1 MTQYYSKTKDETVN
15 INDMHHQ
22 HVWYAFKKLCDR
34 LETLA
39 LTQTIWDDAFN
50 PAKQS
55 FTKLEKYSIK
65 ADEDQ
70 VFVDND
76 NSEFVRK
83 DVYELMFDKA
93 TRQDCTIEHLL
104 NENSKLKKKFD
115 NAISELFEDS
125 KLKRNANSKM
135 VLKLEKEISRLK
147 EQNEEYKKHCN
158 NSVSIDV
165 YENLQKAF
173 NRLFNDQKHIG
184 HRYVFSNI
192 PNTEEGRQTV
202 HKLRKWLNK
211 DTYNMR
217 VRGQYLDKT
226 KLSEGESWRTYDD
239 GQPLSKSR
247 CIRLYID
254 KKKESA

>member
-1 MTQYYSKTKDETVN
+1 MLTRVLCMIKGINNFMEDPNEQLGKLIYSGYFLTKQKGRSMTQYYSNTKEDYVN

-34 LETLA
+34 LE
-39 LTQTIWDDAFN
+39 
-50 PAKQS
+50 
-55 FTKLEKYSIK
+55 
-65 ADEDQ
+65 
-70 VFVDND
+70 
-76 NSEFVRK
+76 
-83 DVYELMFDKA
+83 ELGI
-93 TRQDCTIEHLL
+93 CEHLW
-104 NENSKLKKKFD
+104 
-115 NAISELFEDS
+115 EDDY
-125 KLKRNANSKM
+125 KPLKRDANSKM
-135 VLKLEKEISRLK
+135 VFKLEKEVSRLK
-147 EQNEEYKKHCN
+147 EQINRMYK
-158 NSVSIDV
+158 
-165 YENLQKAF
+165 
-173 NRLFNDQKHIG
+173 DQKHIG

-202 HKLRKWLNK
+202 HKLKKWLNK

-239 GQPLSKSR
+239 GQPLSKSK